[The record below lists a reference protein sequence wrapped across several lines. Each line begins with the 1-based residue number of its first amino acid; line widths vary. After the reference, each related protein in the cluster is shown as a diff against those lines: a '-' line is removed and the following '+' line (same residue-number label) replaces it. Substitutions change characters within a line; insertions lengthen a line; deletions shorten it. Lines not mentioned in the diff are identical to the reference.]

1 MSYNRRMRRFALIL
15 LLLPVSCGGGDGDN
29 HVGCSGVG
37 NMTLAEENRSLE
49 DEARKRRSDARKLF
63 NEAGELSVTGNN
75 TAAVEKLEQAVELSP
90 DDEEIHARLGH
101 VYVELLRFEDA
112 RKSFLR
118 AADLTQG
125 AVRSEVQARAAWC
138 SHKLAIGAF
147 AKADYDAA
155 LAHVTRALEVNPGDA
170 ELHKLRGDIQFK
182 HADYAAAAEAFQA
195 SADLAVGERRF
206 EALSWKGQSQFHGG
220 FYRPAIETFTKLIDE
235 RAEGYE
241 AYGWRAYCHVQIGK
255 KPEAESD
262 FNQAAMRTTD
272 RTKREEYETALKA
285 LAEAK

>member
-1 MSYNRRMRRFALIL
+1 MRRFALIL
-15 LLLPVSCGGGDGDN
+15 LLLPAACGGGGSNHGDDSA
-29 HVGCSGVG
+29 VGVVRSG
-37 NMTLAEENRSLE
+37 EENRSPE
-49 DEARKRRSDARKLF
+49 DEARRHRAEARKLF

-75 TAAVEKLEQAVELSP
+75 TAAVEKLEQAAGLSP
-90 DDEEIHARLGH
+90 DDAEIHARLGH

-112 RKSFLR
+112 RESFLR

-125 AVRSEVQARAAWC
+125 VVRAEVQARAAWC

-155 LAHVTRALEVNPGDA
+155 LAHVTKALEVNPGDPG
-170 ELHKLRGDIQFK
+170 LHMLRGNIHFNR
-182 HADYAAAAEAFQA
+182 ADYATAAEAYQA
-195 SADLAVGERRF
+195 SADLAVGEKRF

-235 RAEGYE
+235 GAEGYE

-262 FNQAAMRTTD
+262 FNQAAMRTTE
-272 RTKREEYETALKA
+272 RTKREEYEAALKA